1 MEIVID
7 KCYLQ
12 GASPE
17 NVSSL
22 CEEYNV
28 LFTQALLYELL
39 TTEEE
44 SVRNACFAKF
54 PEKEN
59 PVTLIPRAGPLLRYE
74 NKHLR
79 AASPLIDHRIKVDFR
94 FNPRLTTG
102 TFQHSPDEKTALA
115 EWGQDVKREV
125 ETFHEVATGVS
136 AWCPRLLTV
145 TGEEL
150 KIGCEN
156 LKRQACTDPAVV
168 RNVYRSLDLEGFACA
183 SLLDPSWV
191 LFRWIQ
197 AHLLFSLDYISRY
210 GFADLDKIPR
220 RVEHD
225 VHDLQY
231 VLFGCLC
238 GALATR
244 DSDIRHNFQLACPE
258 GTVIS

>member
-1 MEIVID
+1 MQIVID
-7 KCYLQ
+7 KSYLQ
-12 GASPE
+12 GASTDT
-17 NVSSL
+17 VHRL
-22 CEEYNV
+22 CDEHTV
-28 LFTQALLYELL
+28 LFIETLLYELL
-39 TTEEE
+39 TTAE
-44 SVRNACFAKF
+44 SARNACFAKF
-54 PEKEN
+54 PPMDS
-59 PVTLIPRAGPLLRYE
+59 PVTLIPRAGPLIRYE

-79 AASPLIDHRIKVDFR
+79 AALPLIEHRIPVTFR
-94 FNPRLTTG
+94 FNIRIASG
-102 TFQHSPDEKTALA
+102 TFLHAANEKKAIG
-115 EWGQDVKREV
+115 EWTQDVQREV

-136 AWCPRLLTV
+136 AWCPRLRRV
-145 TGEEL
+145 SGEEL
-150 KIGCEN
+150 KIGCED
-156 LKRQACTDPAVV
+156 LKRQACTNPAVV

-183 SLLDPSWV
+183 ALLDPSWV

-210 GFADLDKIPR
+210 GFADLEKIPR

-238 GALATR
+238 GAVATK